1 MASSTIAIPISSRT
15 MLKGKHIL
23 LGVTGSIAAYKA
35 AVLCRLLRNAG
46 AEVQVVM
53 TATAKQ
59 FITPLTMATLSKNP
73 ILVEF
78 FNPEN
83 GEWNSHISL
92 GEWADCYVIA
102 PATANT
108 IAKMATG
115 VADNLLLTTYLSA
128 RCKTIVAPAMDCD
141 MFAHITTQTNLTT
154 LRNHGVV
161 IADSPAGELA
171 SGLTG
176 KGRMAEPEQILDL
189 IAKTLNSE
197 KKKSLQG
204 KHFVVTAGA
213 TIEAIDPVRY
223 ITNHSTGKMGY
234 AIAKSLAERGA
245 EVTLVTGRTA
255 LATPAGVKR
264 VDVLSAADMYSAT
277 TEAFATADGAIM
289 CAAVADYTPAKV
301 AEHKIKKSDDDMAI
315 ELVRTKDIAA
325 TLGAVKGDRLLVG
338 FALESDEG
346 VKSAQSK
353 LKRKNLDFIVLN
365 SLTDKGAGFGVD
377 TNKVT
382 FIDNNGSQSL
392 PLMSKS
398 DVAESIVHKIEQ
410 HYAHPTQR

>member
-1 MASSTIAIPISSRT
+1 
-15 MLKGKHIL
+15 MLQGKHIL

-35 AVLCRLLRNAG
+35 AVLCRLLKGAG
-46 AEVQVVM
+46 AEVKVIM
-53 TATAKQ
+53 TQTAKQ

-92 GEWADCYVIA
+92 GEWADCYLIA

-128 RCKTIVAPAMDCD
+128 RCQTIVAPAMDCD
-141 MFAHITTQTNLTT
+141 MFAHVTTQTNLTT
-154 LRNHGVV
+154 LRNHGVI

-189 IAKTLNSE
+189 VVKTLNTE

-234 AIAKSLAERGA
+234 AIAGALAARGA
-245 EVTLVTGRTA
+245 EVTLVTGRTS
-255 LATPAGVKR
+255 LQTPQGVKR
-264 VDVLSAADMYSAT
+264 VDVLSAEQMYNAT
-277 TEAFATADGAIM
+277 VEAFDSADGAVM
-289 CAAVADYTPAKV
+289 CAAVADYTPATV
-301 AEHKIKKSDDDMAI
+301 AEHKIKKGEGDMSI
-315 ELVRTKDIAA
+315 PLVRTKDIAA
-325 TLGAVKGDRLLVG
+325 ALGAVKGSRILVG
-338 FALESDEG
+338 FALESW
-346 VKSAQSK
+346 
-353 LKRKNLDFIVLN
+353 
-365 SLTDKGAGFGVD
+365 
-377 TNKVT
+377 
-382 FIDNNGSQSL
+382 
-392 PLMSKS
+392 
-398 DVAESIVHKIEQ
+398 
-410 HYAHPTQR
+410 PTH

>member
-1 MASSTIAIPISSRT
+1 
-15 MLKGKHIL
+15 MLQGKHIL

-35 AVLCRLLRNAG
+35 AVLCRLLRTAG
-46 AEVQVVM
+46 AEVKVVM

-141 MFAHITTQTNLTT
+141 MFAHITTQANLAT
-154 LRNHGVV
+154 LRSHGVT

-176 KGRMAEPEQILDL
+176 KGRMAEPEQILAL
-189 IAKTLNSE
+189 IEQTLSDE

-234 AIAKSLAERGA
+234 AIAASLARRGA

-255 LATPAGVKR
+255 LPTPEGVKR
-264 VDVLSAADMYSAT
+264 VDILSAAQMYNAA

-289 CAAVADYTPAKV
+289 CAAVADYTPATV
-301 AEHKIKKSDDDMAI
+301 AEHKIKKSDDDMSI
-315 ELVRTKDIAA
+315 PLVRTKDIAA
-325 TLGAVKGDRLLVG
+325 ALGAVKGNRLLVG
-338 FALESDEG
+338 FALESDAG
-346 VKSAQSK
+346 VESAQGK
-353 LKRKNLDFIVLN
+353 LARKNLDFIVLN

-382 FIDNNGSQSL
+382 FIDHSGSTTL
-392 PLMSKS
+392 PLMSKA
-398 DVAESIVHKIEQ
+398 DVAEKIADKIEE
-410 HYAHPTQR
+410 HYATHA

>member
-1 MASSTIAIPISSRT
+1 MVSSTIATPISSRT

-35 AVLCRLLRNAG
+35 AVLCRLLRGAG
-46 AEVQVVM
+46 AEVKVVM

-59 FITPLTMATLSKNP
+59 FITPLTLATLSKNP

-141 MFAHITTQTNLTT
+141 MFAHISTQTNLAT
-154 LRNHGVV
+154 LRSHGVV
-161 IADSPAGELA
+161 IADSPSGELA

-176 KGRMAEPEQILDL
+176 KGRMAEPEQIVTL
-189 IAKTLNSE
+189 IEQTLSSE

-234 AIAKSLAERGA
+234 AIAASLARRGA
-245 EVTLVTGRTA
+245 EVTLVSGRTT
-255 LATPAGVKR
+255 LPTPEGVKR
-264 VDVLSAADMYSAT
+264 VDVLSAADMYNAT
-277 TEAFATADGAIM
+277 TEAFATADGAVM
-289 CAAVADYTPAKV
+289 CAAVADYTPATV

-315 ELVRTKDIAA
+315 QLVRTKDIAA
-325 TLGAVKGDRLLVG
+325 ALGAVKGNRLLVG
-338 FALESDEG
+338 FALESDAG
-346 VKSAQSK
+346 VESAQSK
-353 LKRKNLDFIVLN
+353 LSRKNLDFIVLN

-382 FIDNNGSQSL
+382 FIDKQGSQTL

-398 DVAESIVHKIEQ
+398 DVAESIVDKIEQ
-410 HYAHPTQR
+410 HLC

>member
-1 MASSTIAIPISSRT
+1 MVSSTIATPISSRT

-35 AVLCRLLRNAG
+35 AVLCRLLRGAG
-46 AEVQVVM
+46 AEVKVVM

-59 FITPLTMATLSKNP
+59 FITPLTLATLSKNP

-141 MFAHITTQTNLTT
+141 MFAHITTQTNLAT

-161 IADSPAGELA
+161 IADSPSGELA

-176 KGRMAEPEQILDL
+176 KGRMAEPEQIVTL
-189 IAKTLNSE
+189 IEQTLSSE

-234 AIAKSLAERGA
+234 AIAASLACRGA
-245 EVTLVTGRTA
+245 EVTLISGRTT
-255 LATPAGVKR
+255 LPTPEGVKR
-264 VDVLSAADMYSAT
+264 VDVLSAADMYNAT
-277 TEAFATADGAIM
+277 TEAFATADGAVM
-289 CAAVADYTPAKV
+289 CAAVADYTPATV

-315 ELVRTKDIAA
+315 QLVRTKDIAA
-325 TLGAVKGDRLLVG
+325 ALGAVKGNRLLVG
-338 FALESDEG
+338 FALESDAG
-346 VKSAQSK
+346 VESAQSK
-353 LKRKNLDFIVLN
+353 LSRKNLDFIVLN

-382 FIDNNGSQSL
+382 FIDKQGSQTL

-398 DVAESIVHKIEQ
+398 DVAESIVDKIEQ
-410 HYAHPTQR
+410 HLC

>member
-1 MASSTIAIPISSRT
+1 

-35 AVLCRLLRNAG
+35 AVLCRLLRGAG
-46 AEVQVVM
+46 AEVKVVM

-59 FITPLTMATLSKNP
+59 FITPLTLATLSKNP

-141 MFAHITTQTNLTT
+141 MFAHITTQTNLAT

-161 IADSPAGELA
+161 IADSPSGELA

-176 KGRMAEPEQILDL
+176 KGRMAEPEQIVTL
-189 IAKTLNSE
+189 IEQTLSSE

-234 AIAKSLAERGA
+234 AIAASLARRGA
-245 EVTLVTGRTA
+245 EVTLISGRTT
-255 LATPAGVKR
+255 LPTPEGVKR
-264 VDVLSAADMYSAT
+264 VDVLSAADMYNAT
-277 TEAFATADGAIM
+277 TEAFTTADGAVM
-289 CAAVADYTPAKV
+289 CAAVADYTPATV

-315 ELVRTKDIAA
+315 KLVRTKDIAA
-325 TLGAVKGDRLLVG
+325 ALGAVKGNRLLVG
-338 FALESDEG
+338 FALESDAG
-346 VKSAQSK
+346 VESAQSK
-353 LKRKNLDFIVLN
+353 LSRKNLDFIVLN

-382 FIDNNGSQSL
+382 FIDKQGSQTL

-398 DVAESIVHKIEQ
+398 DVAESIVDKIEQ
-410 HYAHPTQR
+410 HLC

>member
-1 MASSTIAIPISSRT
+1 MASSTIASQRSS
-15 MLKGKHIL
+15 MLQGKHIL

-35 AVLCRLLRNAG
+35 AVLCRLLRTAG
-46 AEVQVVM
+46 AEVKVVM

-141 MFAHITTQTNLTT
+141 MFAHITTQTNLAT
-154 LRNHGVV
+154 LRSHGVT

-176 KGRMAEPEQILDL
+176 KGRMAEPEQILAL
-189 IAKTLNSE
+189 IEQTLSDE

-234 AIAKSLAERGA
+234 AIAASLARRGA

-255 LATPAGVKR
+255 LPTPEGVKR
-264 VDVLSAADMYSAT
+264 VDILSAAQMYNAA

-289 CAAVADYTPAKV
+289 CAAVADYTPATV
-301 AEHKIKKSDDDMAI
+301 AEHKIKKSDDDMSI
-315 ELVRTKDIAA
+315 PLVRTKDIAA
-325 TLGAVKGDRLLVG
+325 ALGAVKGNRLLVG
-338 FALESDEG
+338 FALESDAG
-346 VKSAQSK
+346 VESAQGK
-353 LKRKNLDFIVLN
+353 LARKNLDFIVLN

-382 FIDNNGSQSL
+382 FIDHSGSTTL
-392 PLMSKS
+392 PLMSKA
-398 DVAESIVHKIEQ
+398 DVAEKIADKIEE
-410 HYAHPTQR
+410 HYATHA

>member
-1 MASSTIAIPISSRT
+1 MASSTIATPISSRT

-35 AVLCRLLRNAG
+35 AVLCRLLRGAG
-46 AEVQVVM
+46 AEVKVVM

-59 FITPLTMATLSKNP
+59 FITPLTLATLSKNP

-141 MFAHITTQTNLTT
+141 MFAHITTQTNLAT
-154 LRNHGVV
+154 LRSHGVV
-161 IADSPAGELA
+161 IADSPSGELA

-176 KGRMAEPEQILDL
+176 KGRMAEPEQIVTL
-189 IAKTLNSE
+189 IEQTLSSE

-234 AIAKSLAERGA
+234 AIAASLARRGA
-245 EVTLVTGRTA
+245 EVTLVSGRTN
-255 LATPAGVKR
+255 LPTPDGVKR
-264 VDVLSAADMYSAT
+264 VDILSAADMYSAT
-277 TEAFATADGAIM
+277 TEAFATADGAVM
-289 CAAVADYTPAKV
+289 CAAVADYTPATV

-315 ELVRTKDIAA
+315 QLVRTKDIAA
-325 TLGAVKGDRLLVG
+325 ALGAVKGNRLLVG
-338 FALESDEG
+338 FALESDAG
-346 VKSAQSK
+346 VESAHGK
-353 LKRKNLDFIVLN
+353 LSRKNLDFIVLN

-382 FIDNNGSQSL
+382 FIDKQGSQTL

-398 DVAESIVHKIEQ
+398 DVAESIVDKIEN
-410 HYAHPTQR
+410 HYADPSQR

>member
-1 MASSTIAIPISSRT
+1 MASSTIASQRSS
-15 MLKGKHIL
+15 MLQGKHIL

-35 AVLCRLLRNAG
+35 AVLCRLLRTAG
-46 AEVQVVM
+46 AEVKVVM

-128 RCKTIVAPAMDCD
+128 RCKTIIAPAMDCD
-141 MFAHITTQTNLTT
+141 MFAHITTPTNLAT
-154 LRNHGVV
+154 LQKHGVI
-161 IADSPAGELA
+161 IADSPSGELA

-176 KGRMAEPEQILDL
+176 KGRMAEPEQILAL
-189 IAKTLNSE
+189 IEKTITDE

-234 AIAKSLAERGA
+234 AIAASLAQRGA
-245 EVTLVTGRTA
+245 EVTLVTGRTT
-255 LATPAGVKR
+255 LPTPAGVKR
-264 VDVLSAADMYSAT
+264 VDILSAAQMYDAAV
-277 TEAFATADGAIM
+277 EAFATADGAIM
-289 CAAVADYTPAKV
+289 CAAVADYTPATV
-301 AEHKIKKSDDDMAI
+301 AEHKIKKSDDDMSI
-315 ELVRTKDIAA
+315 PLVRTKDIAA
-325 TLGAVKGDRLLVG
+325 ALGAVKGSRLLVG
-338 FALESDEG
+338 FALESDAG
-346 VKSAQSK
+346 VESAQGK
-353 LKRKNLDFIVLN
+353 LSRKNLDFIVLN

-382 FIDNNGSQSL
+382 FIDHSGSTTL
-392 PLMSKS
+392 PLMSKA
-398 DVAESIVHKIEQ
+398 DVAEKIVDKIEE
-410 HYAHPTQR
+410 HYATHA

>member
-1 MASSTIAIPISSRT
+1 
-15 MLKGKHIL
+15 MLSGKHIL

-46 AEVQVVM
+46 AEVKVVM
-53 TATAKQ
+53 TDTAKQ
-59 FITPLTMATLSKNP
+59 FITPLTMATLAKNP
-73 ILVEF
+73 VLVEF

-92 GEWADCYVIA
+92 GEWADCYLIV

-128 RCKTIVAPAMDCD
+128 RCQTIVAPAMDCD
-141 MFAHITTQTNLTT
+141 MFAHVTTQSNLKT
-154 LRNHGVV
+154 LLSHGVI
-161 IADSPAGELA
+161 IADSPSGELA

-176 KGRMAEPEQILDL
+176 KGRMAEPEQIMELV
-189 IAKTLNSE
+189 ISTLNSE

-234 AIAKSLAERGA
+234 AIARSLADRGA
-245 EVTLVTGRTA
+245 RVTLVSGRTN
-255 LATPAGVKR
+255 LDVPKGVDR
-264 VDVLSAADMYSAT
+264 VDVLSAEQMYKAAV
-277 TEAFATADGAIM
+277 EAFATADGAVM
-289 CAAVADYTPAKV
+289 CAAVADYTPATV
-301 AEHKIKKSDDDMAI
+301 SEHKIKKSDDDMSI
-315 ELVRTKDIAA
+315 PLVRTKDIAA
-325 TLGAVKGDRLLVG
+325 ALGAEKGDRVLVG
-338 FALESDEG
+338 FALESNDGKE
-346 VKSAQSK
+346 SAVSK
-353 LKRKNLDFIVLN
+353 LSRKNLDFIVLN
-365 SLTDKGAGFGVD
+365 SLQDKGAGFGVD

-382 FIDNNGSQSL
+382 FIDRSGEQTL

-398 DVAESIVHKIEQ
+398 EVAERIVDKIESLC
-410 HYAHPTQR
+410 

>member
-73 ILVEF
+73 IIVEF

-264 VDVLSAADMYSAT
+264 VDVLSAADMYRAA

-325 TLGAVKGDRLLVG
+325 ALGAVKGDRLLVG